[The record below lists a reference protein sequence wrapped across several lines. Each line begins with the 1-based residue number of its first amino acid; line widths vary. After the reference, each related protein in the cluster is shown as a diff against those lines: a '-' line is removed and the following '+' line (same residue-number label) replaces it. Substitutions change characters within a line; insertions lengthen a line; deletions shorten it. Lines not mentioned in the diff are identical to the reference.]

1 MNVYYDEFIQIAIIN
16 YYKLMGR
23 RSISEKE
30 LNRILNNLRYHYP
43 DLLILDNDIYE
54 KDMDIYLD
62 IVLDE
67 QDQFYRLKPDQG
79 VQEMEQNWFQRL
91 NKQILQVLMNPNLY
105 LNTALYD
112 LEFEQKNRQFQML
125 DEACRLKIIRRLLE
139 IDQEK
144 KRLEQTLEMVSKKR
158 TSDLEKYSTVNSN
171 QYLIH

>member
-30 LNRILNNLRYHYP
+30 LNRILNNLRYRYP
-43 DLLILDNDIYE
+43 EILVLDNDIYE

-67 QDQFYRLKPDQG
+67 QDQFYRLKPELEI
-79 VQEMEQNWFQRL
+79 QEIEETWFQRL
-91 NKQILQVLMNPNLY
+91 NKQVLTVLMNPELY
-105 LNTALYD
+105 RHTAIYD
-112 LEFEQKNRQFQML
+112 MEFEQKNRQFQML

-144 KRLEQTLEMVSKKR
+144 KRLEQTLEMVLKNRSSSFDK
-158 TSDLEKYSTVNSN
+158 SSNS
-171 QYLIH
+171 LFVH

>member
-23 RSISEKE
+23 RSISVKE

-67 QDQFYRLKPDQG
+67 QDQFYRLT
-79 VQEMEQNWFQRL
+79 
-91 NKQILQVLMNPNLY
+91 VLMNPELY
-105 LNTALYD
+105 RHTAIYD

-144 KRLEQTLEMVSKKR
+144 KRLEQTLEMVLKNRSSSFDK
-158 TSDLEKYSTVNSN
+158 SSNS
-171 QYLIH
+171 LFVH

>member
-30 LNRILNNLRYHYP
+30 LNRILNNLRYRYP
-43 DLLILDNDIYE
+43 EILVLDNDIYE

-67 QDQFYRLKPDQG
+67 QDQFYRLKPELEI
-79 VQEMEQNWFQRL
+79 QEIEETWFQRL
-91 NKQILQVLMNPNLY
+91 NKQVLTVLMNPELY
-105 LNTALYD
+105 RHTVIYD
-112 LEFEQKNRQFQML
+112 LVFEQQNRQFQML

-144 KRLEQTLEMVSKKR
+144 KRLEQTLEIISK
-158 TSDLEKYSTVNSN
+158 NSN
-171 QYLIH
+171 FSRTI